1 MFMKVTI
8 YVQASRKLGFS
19 TLLEVIQFINGI
31 VCFVLLSK
39 FVTHNPH
46 QTNFAFFS
54 FPQPFFGFFFFL
66 PSHLRY
72 PIQLFLRPGLRTSLF
87 FFYQR
92 DLGIFSKRAI
102 VIRNQNLRA
111 KCAKCLAFAKSFY
124 DQWADLGHVHGR
136 LKSASQKPCSPTP
149 QNVTLLEK
157 NVFVDAITLNEVIMG
172 QVAL

>member
-1 MFMKVTI
+1 MALFI
-8 YVQASRKLGFS
+8 LCYYPNLSCIIPIKL
-19 TLLEVIQFINGI
+19 I
-31 VCFVLLSK
+31 LLS
-39 FVTHNPH
+39 
-46 QTNFAFFS
+46 
-54 FPQPFFGFFFFL
+54 FPFLNYSLDFFL
-66 PSHLRY
+66 TSHLRY
-72 PIQLFLRPGLRTSLF
+72 LIQLFLRPGLRTSLF

-102 VIRNQNLRA
+102 VIRNQDLKA
-111 KCAKCLAFAKSFY
+111 ECAKCLALAKSFY

-149 QNVTLLEK
+149 QNVTVLEK

>member
-1 MFMKVTI
+1 MALFI
-8 YVQASRKLGFS
+8 LCYYPNLSRIIPIKL
-19 TLLEVIQFINGI
+19 I
-31 VCFVLLSK
+31 LLS
-39 FVTHNPH
+39 
-46 QTNFAFFS
+46 
-54 FPQPFFGFFFFL
+54 FPFLNHSLDFFFFL